1 MFLLELIPTPTLG
14 GAGKMG
20 YSYLS
25 LMVDL
30 NLPFSILLDLDFHTF
45 VRAQQ
50 LLFII
55 PLFAKQS
62 EV

>member
-1 MFLLELIPTPTLG
+1 MTKGLFHILF
-14 GAGKMG
+14 GKMG
-20 YSYLS
+20 YSNLS

-30 NLPFSILLDLDFHTF
+30 NLPFSVLLDLDFHNS

-55 PLFAKQS
+55 LLFAKQS
-62 EV
+62 EF